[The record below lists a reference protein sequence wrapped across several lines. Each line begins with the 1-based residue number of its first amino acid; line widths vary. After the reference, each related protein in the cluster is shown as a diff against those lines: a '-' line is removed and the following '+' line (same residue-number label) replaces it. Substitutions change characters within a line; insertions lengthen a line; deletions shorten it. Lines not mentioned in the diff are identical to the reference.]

1 MAFIK
6 KIALLL
12 CLLPLWLLAQKEY
25 SLQLNANAEVN
36 ALVKVFTTIKGD
48 SLTILKAS
56 QNVKSTLWK
65 NGYLA
70 AEGKLIFADST
81 ATLNILANQKYSF
94 NTLAIQW
101 QDSASP
107 TRPSLFFDTEY
118 FKEFDALEEYQ
129 QKLINN
135 LENNGYP
142 FAQVSITEIELK
154 NDTVLANIN
163 IDEGPY
169 IRLDSLVIK
178 GYTKFS
184 KNVLRYF
191 LNYKQGM
198 PYKEAYIQKL
208 PDLINQV
215 EYLKFTAAP
224 AIAFTENKTILFL
237 YIEEIKSN
245 QVDGVVG
252 LNTTPEGETTING
265 DFQLRL
271 LNIFKR
277 GEEIEL
283 RWRRPDES
291 VQSLNVAG
299 TFPFLFN
306 TPFWLASNVQIFR
319 QDSSFVNTS
328 AEGLLKYYLGGG
340 SLLTG
345 GIGYKASN
353 ALRNENSGF
362 GSFNTTQYK
371 LGVELLKTDRVL
383 IPRSG
388 YILKTFGFTAQR
400 VTTEN
405 RLPQYGWQV
414 LAENYWRIKK
424 NNVILTKLHS
434 ESLFGDNLFI
444 NEVYRIGGL
453 KTLRG
458 FNEQQIFTSSYAIG
472 TLEYRYLLGDYDY
485 ITVFSDVAFA
495 ENTAKNSYISN
506 VYTGIG
512 AGFSFRTNAGIFSL
526 FYAVGRDLQ
535 NPFDFRTSKIHFGYV
550 SQF

>member
-1 MAFIK
+1 M
-6 KIALLL
+6 LLL
-12 CLLPLWLLAQKEY
+12 LPQFGVAQINY
-25 SLQLNANAEVN
+25 HLQLNTDTEIEFLTEQYAS
-36 ALVKVFTTIKGD
+36 ISGD
-48 SLTILKAS
+48 SLAILKAA
-56 QNVKSTLWK
+56 QNIKEQLWK

-70 AEGKLIFADST
+70 AEGSLNFADST
-81 ATLNILANQKYSF
+81 ATLNIHVNKKYSF
-94 NTLAIQW
+94 NTLSIKW
-101 QDSASP
+101 QDSSGIA
-107 TRPSLFFDTEY
+107 RPALFFDTEY
-118 FKEFDALEEYQ
+118 FKNYDKVLGYQ
-129 QKLINN
+129 KKLINT

-142 FAQVSITEIELK
+142 FAQTSITEIEMK
-154 NDTVLANIN
+154 NDTVLAQIN

-169 IRLDSLVIK
+169 ISIDSLVVK

-184 KNVLRYF
+184 ENVLRYF
-191 LNYKQGM
+191 LNYTKGM
-198 PYKEAYIQKL
+198 PYSEEYIQKL
-208 PDLINQV
+208 PNLINQV

-224 AIAFTENKTILFL
+224 AVAFTENKTILFL
-237 YIEEIKSN
+237 YIDEIKSN

-277 GEEIEL
+277 GEEVEV

-291 VQSLNVAG
+291 VQSLNVAV
-299 TFPFLFN
+299 TFPFLFK
-306 TPFWLASNVQIFR
+306 TPFWFASNLQIFR

-353 ALRNENSGF
+353 ALQDDNSGF
-362 GSFNTTQYK
+362 GSFTTTQYK
-371 LGVELLKTDRVL
+371 LGVELFKTDRIL

-400 VTTEN
+400 ITNEN

-414 LAENYWRIKK
+414 IAENYWRIKQ
-424 NNVILTKLHS
+424 NNVIVTKLNS
-434 ESLFGDNLFI
+434 ESLFGDNLFT
-444 NEVYRIGGL
+444 NEVYRVGGL

-485 ITVFSDVAFA
+485 ITVFYDVAFA
-495 ENTAKNSYISN
+495 ENTANNTYTSN
-506 VYTGIG
+506 VYTGLG
-512 AGFSFRTNAGIFSL
+512 TGFSFRTNAGIFSL
-526 FYAVGRDLQ
+526 FYAMGRDLQ